1 MIEGIKWIREPNGK
15 LVLYVIQDGAS
26 IRYNASSIAQPDH
39 TIPGASLGF
48 ATAQFAIKQGYKYIL
63 KEE

>member
-1 MIEGIKWIREPNGK
+1 MVEGIQWVREPSGK
-15 LVLYVIQDGAS
+15 LVLYVQEDGRPV
-26 IRYNASSIAQPDH
+26 RYSNSSIAQPDH